1 MQVYIDGILQ
11 ISGFDYAITGNAVS
25 FTYAPGQGSQIELHS
40 GSIVVARL
48 LGDGRTF
55 LFRISKEGSQRHA
68 LLQLLD
74 DAVKYR
80 DKPAVAEALEKL
92 IVAIELVKE

>member
-1 MQVYIDGILQ
+1 MLVYVDGVLQVPGVDYS
-11 ISGFDYAITGNAVS
+11 ISGASIT
-25 FTYAPGQGSQIELHS
+25 FIQAPGQGSHIELYS
-40 GSIVVARL
+40 GTFMVTKL

-55 LFRISKEGSQRHA
+55 LFKISTEGKTRHA
-68 LLQLLD
+68 MLQLLD
-74 DAVKYR
+74 DVCKYH